1 MTIPLLHRQIFK
13 ELVFLFALCV
23 GSLLTLL
30 LVGRMLQLRELFL
43 TQNLNFFDIVKIF
56 AYLSPFFL
64 LLLIPISCML
74 AVFLTF
80 LRMHTDMEAT
90 ALKAGGVS
98 LYRLLPAPAL
108 FCVLCLA
115 ANVWIA
121 FSGVAIGMEGFRATV
136 LELARTKTQLVLQ
149 PGVFNRDFPGLTVYA
164 QQAGGDGVMHTVIV
178 HDRTRKDLEATI
190 LAPRGSVRTDA
201 GKGEIV
207 FALEDGT
214 IYRKEEGGL
223 GVIGFDRYQVRLDLA
238 HMLSG
243 FDLGE
248 VKPKE
253 MSWSDLRDLD
263 ADQGLAEREGGNY
276 ARKVRV
282 ELHKRLVLPLAC
294 VVLGLFAVPM
304 ASAFGG
310 LSRHWGLLLAL
321 GFFLFYYTL
330 LSMGLALGE
339 AGAMAPALG
348 LWLPNALFL
357 GLGAAGVRQAAHE
370 RWPDVTAR
378 LSHLRWWRRRGP
390 HAA

>member
-1 MTIPLLHRQIFK
+1 MTVPLLHRQIFK
-13 ELVFLFALCV
+13 ELAFLFALCV

-43 TQNLNFFDIVKIF
+43 TQNLNFLDIIKIF
-56 AYLSPFFL
+56 GYLSPFFL

-80 LRMHTDMEAT
+80 LRMYTDMETT

-108 FCVLCLA
+108 FCAICLA

-121 FSGVAIGMEGFRATV
+121 FHGVSMGMEGFRATV
-136 LELARTKTQLVLQ
+136 LDLARTKTQLVLQ

-164 QQAGGDGVMHTVIV
+164 QQAEGDGVMRTVIV

-190 LAPRGSVRTDA
+190 LAPRGRVRTDA
-201 GKGEIV
+201 DEGEIV

-223 GVIGFDRYQVRLDLA
+223 GVIGFKQYQVRLDLA

-248 VKPKE
+248 IKPKE
-253 MSWSDLRDLD
+253 MSWARLRALD
-263 ADQGLAEREGGNY
+263 ADTGLADREGGNY

-294 VVLGLFAVPM
+294 LVLGLFAVPM

-330 LSMGLALGE
+330 LSMGFALGE
-339 AGAMAPALG
+339 AGAVPPSVG

-357 GLGAAGVRQAAHE
+357 ALGAAGVRQAARE
-370 RWPDVTAR
+370 RWPDVMSR
-378 LSHLRWWRRRGP
+378 LSHLRLRRRGA
-390 HAA
+390 HEA

>member
-1 MTIPLLHRQIFK
+1 MTVALLHRQVFK
-13 ELVFLFALCV
+13 ELVFLFVLCV

-43 TQNLNFFDIVKIF
+43 TQNLNFFDIIKIF
-56 AYLSPFFL
+56 VYLSPFFL

-80 LRMHTDMEAT
+80 LRMNTDMEAT

-108 FCVLCLA
+108 FCAICLA
-115 ANVWIA
+115 ANVWVA
-121 FSGVAIGMEGFRATV
+121 FSGAALGMEGFRTTV
-136 LELARTKTQLVLQ
+136 MDLARTKTQLVLQ

-178 HDRTRKDLEATI
+178 HDRTRPDLEATI
-190 LAPRGSVRTDA
+190 LAPRGAVRTDSE
-201 GKGEIV
+201 KGEIV

-223 GVIGFDRYQVRLDLA
+223 GVIGFKRYQVRLDLA
-238 HMLSG
+238 HMLRG
-243 FDLGE
+243 FDLGD

-253 MSWSDLRDLD
+253 MSWATLRDLD
-263 ADQGLAEREGGNY
+263 ADPGLAQRQGGNY

-310 LSRHWGLLLAL
+310 LSRHWGLLLAVA
-321 GFFLFYYTL
+321 FFLFYYTL

-339 AGAMAPALG
+339 AGTLPPALG
-348 LWLPNALFL
+348 LWLPNVLFL
-357 GLGAAGVRQAAHE
+357 GLGAAGVRQAARE
-370 RWPDVTAR
+370 RWPDVTAWFA
-378 LSHLRWWRRRGP
+378 HLRGGKGTG

>member
-1 MTIPLLHRQIFK
+1 MSVPLLHRQIFK

-43 TQNLNFFDIVKIF
+43 TQSLNFFDIIKIF

-64 LLLIPISCML
+64 LLLIPIACML

-80 LRMHTDMEAT
+80 LRMHTDLEAT

-108 FCVLCLA
+108 FCVLCMA
-115 ANVWIA
+115 ANVWVA
-121 FSGVAIGMEGFRATV
+121 FSGVAMGMEGFRDTV
-136 LELARTKTQLVLQ
+136 LELARSKTKLVLQ
-149 PGVFNRDFPGLTVYA
+149 PGVFNRDFPGLTVFA
-164 QQAGGDGVMHTVIV
+164 QQADSDKGVMHTVIV

-190 LAPRGSVRTDA
+190 LAPRGTVRTDSA
-201 GKGEIV
+201 KGEIV

-223 GVIGFDRYQVRLDLA
+223 SVIGFARYQVRLDLA
-238 HMLSG
+238 YMLRG

-253 MSWSDLRDLD
+253 MSWTSLRTLD
-263 ADQGLAEREGGNY
+263 ADPGLADRQGGNY

-294 VVLGLFAVPM
+294 LVLGLFAVPM

-321 GFFLFYYTL
+321 AFFLFYYTL
-330 LSMGLALGE
+330 LSLGLALGE
-339 AGAMAPALG
+339 AGVMPPAVG
-348 LWLPNALFL
+348 LWLPNILFL
-357 GLGAAGVRQAAHE
+357 GLGAAGVRQASRE
-370 RWPDVTAR
+370 RWPDVMAW
-378 LSHLRWWRRRGP
+378 LSHLRGWQRR
-390 HAA
+390 ADAS